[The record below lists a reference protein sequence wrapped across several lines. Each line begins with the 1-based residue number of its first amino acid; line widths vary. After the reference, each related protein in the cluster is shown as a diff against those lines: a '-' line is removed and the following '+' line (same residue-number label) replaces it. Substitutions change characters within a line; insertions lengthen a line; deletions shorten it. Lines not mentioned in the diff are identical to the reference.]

1 MSVLLRG
8 GCHCGAVAVS
18 FTSTLDPAATSPR
31 ACDCSFCRR
40 HGAAWVSDPAGE
52 LAIAARDGRLARYR
66 QGSNTADFLLCA
78 RCGVLVAVVLED
90 GGVRF
95 GAVNA
100 GCLDSQFAVAR
111 CASPQQLA
119 RDEKV
124 ERWRRL
130 WAPRVVVSER

>member
-1 MSVLLRG
+1 MTDLLG
-8 GCHCGAVAVS
+8 GCHCGDVTVS
-18 FTSTLDPAATSPR
+18 FASTLDPAATAPR
-31 ACDCSFCRR
+31 ACDCSFCRK
-40 HGAAWVSDPAGE
+40 HGAGWVSDPGGE
-52 LAIAARDGRLARYR
+52 LAIATQDASLVRYR
-66 QGSNTADFLLCA
+66 QVSNTADFLLCA
-78 RCGVLVAVVLED
+78 HCGVLVAVVLEES
-90 GGVRF
+90 GSRF